1 MTKQKDIRTI
11 QVPVTMGIP
20 KRKADGSVKLEFV
33 TNLEISTD
41 EYMVMDTYRQSIG
54 WLLFRENEFSIEDVP
69 QEDVD
74 AEVGKSQATQVR
86 DALWVLYRARGL
98 DINDKEEWNR
108 FYRKNMQQVKAR
120 ILDEVHKLEG

>member
-1 MTKQKDIRTI
+1 MIKKDIRTI

-86 DALWVLYRARGL
+86 DALWVLYRSRGL